1 MENDIERSSAIIY
14 DLLTQEG
21 SLSRPNLKLLQTQL
35 RVQGIDTGKIDGFMG
50 NNTGGALGEFL
61 RRPDNRA
68 FVDQISPTMRKS
80 LDRYGQKALIER
92 IEYQN
97 SLGNEGEL
105 NINVLENLENENL
118 SRENIGTLQKSL
130 NELGYHTGGTKGYFG
145 ENTASGVME
154 YLKDN
159 PGALAT
165 IEPSILH
172 EVMKNGQTSELKE
185 LLSDPNMKDML
196 DTRIN
201 ETLVKLGADG
211 DIGALNT
218 TADYASVRDLQ
229 TLLNIGGYASGGVDG
244 IVGNRTLDAV
254 GRYEATIGAAED
266 ATLATEAV
274 ETMTSATPEP
284 IPVPVPKPKPD
295 QELTSTNSFTA
306 SASIPQ
312 TQGVLA
318 NGGYTTA
325 FSGTNKFGVD
335 NRLIEQSWANVTVT
349 SADDRALAGQSTVDS
364 HSLAGNERP
373 LIVIDLGHKS
383 DFSRNGS
390 GNDIIDPGAVSK
402 HVDGPIA
409 GMGLSEVDVVDPV
422 GLALAENLHEM
433 GYNVAFTRNV
443 GEQLRLEGTHGDTL
457 RVRSD
462 FANELAHQ
470 TGSNGVMFI
479 SLHANSVESSRAHG
493 SRIYHDVDGAGIV
506 NDGSKA
512 LAQQIAGS
520 YSIDGRNSAVK
531 HVGDL
536 AVLDRFE
543 NHAAAPTSSATL
555 VELGFLSNPE
565 DAQALKHM
573 SENPDDA
580 AKQIAAG
587 INNHVLSITPELS
600 TSAQQLNNQG
610 TVSSSLNLNLN

>member
-1 MENDIERSSAIIY
+1 MENEIERSSAIIY

-21 SLSRPNLKLLQTQL
+21 HLSRPDLKLLQTQL

-68 FVDQISPTMRKS
+68 FVDQISPTMRQS
-80 LDRYGQKALIER
+80 LDRYGQKALIGR

-97 SLGNEGEL
+97 SLVNEGEL
-105 NINVLENLENENL
+105 NINVLENLENESL
-118 SRENIGTLQKSL
+118 SRENISTLQKSL

-172 EVMKNGQTSELKE
+172 EVMKHGQTSELKQ
-185 LLSDPNMKDML
+185 LLSDPNMKGIL

-211 DIGALNT
+211 NIDALNT

-229 TLLNIGGYASGGVDG
+229 TLLNIGGYAAGGVDG

-254 GRYEATIGAAED
+254 GRYEATIGATED
-266 ATLATEAV
+266 ATLTTGGGA
-274 ETMTSATPEP
+274 ETTIPAPQES
-284 IPVPVPKPKPD
+284 IPVPIPNPKPD
-295 QELTSTNSFTA
+295 QVLTSTDSFRA

-318 NGGYTTA
+318 NEGYTTT

-335 NRLIEQSWANVTVT
+335 NRLIEQSWANVTAT
-349 SADDRALAGQSTVDS
+349 SADDRVLAGQSTVET

-383 DFSRNGS
+383 DFSRNGK

-422 GLALAENLHEM
+422 GLALAEELHEM

-479 SLHANSVESSRAHG
+479 SLHANSVENSQAHG

-520 YSIDGRNSAVK
+520 YSIDGRDSAVK

-543 NHAAAPTSSATL
+543 NHTATPTSSATL

-587 INNHVLSITPELS
+587 INSHVLSITPELS
-600 TSAQQLNNQG
+600 ASAQQLDSQG
-610 TVSSSLNLNLN
+610 TVAPILGLN